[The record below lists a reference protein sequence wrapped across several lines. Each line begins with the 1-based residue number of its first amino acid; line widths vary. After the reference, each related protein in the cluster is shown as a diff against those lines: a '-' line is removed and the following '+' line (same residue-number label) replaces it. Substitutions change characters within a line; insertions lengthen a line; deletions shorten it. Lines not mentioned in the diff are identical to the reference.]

1 MKSTLLEERLLA
13 PRPVLVQISEVL
25 SDKLTSAFDAYTND
39 NFGFRKFFI
48 RLNNFLDLKLLKT
61 STNKRVILG
70 EADFLFGLPDW
81 ASYVHA
87 QTKHTDQQVVDAA
100 FKIRALQDRLKSREI
115 EFLFVMASNKVTVYK
130 EYTRRPGY
138 LLHPLSEAD

>member
-1 MKSTLLEERLLA
+1 M
-13 PRPVLVQISEVL
+13 
-25 SDKLTSAFDAYTND
+25 
-39 NFGFRKFFI
+39 
-48 RLNNFLDLKLLKT
+48 
-61 STNKRVILG
+61 STNKKVILG
-70 EADFLFGLPDW
+70 KTDFLFGSSDF

-87 QTKHTDQQVVDAA
+87 QSKHTDQQVLDEA
-100 FKIRALQDRLKSREI
+100 FKIRALQDRLKPRGI